1 VTTVPVAPETPV
13 VAVPAAIP
21 RDEAPPAKPLPETPL
36 DVFSAPNARVKL
48 LEVRRTDTMANAA
61 ETSLTVVVGLARPEL
76 QLDEPDN
83 IEGRLLAVDLPKP
96 LQTRLFYASE
106 PDDAERERG
115 TLCDRPRFP
124 HECDLGR
131 FSAADVGRRERRQL
145 LKLTFEDGAYA
156 AVPITVPVPPAL
168 PIPELV
174 EPTSVPAQAGAIAFA
189 FRDVGADEY
198 ELTVSAC
205 HRYRNDGINPCLDES
220 RIYLVRGPGG
230 LVAATRPERTS
241 LLVAASG
248 DRVVVRL
255 DVPLHFEESVSYGV
269 TALKRGTLRG
279 VGTRTRSATTRTF
292 LR

>member
-1 VTTVPVAPETPV
+1 MTALPVAPETPV
-13 VAVPAAIP
+13 VAVPVAIQ
-21 RDEAPPAKPLPETPL
+21 RDEAPPPKPLAETPL
-36 DVFSAPNARVKL
+36 DVFSAPNAGVKL

-83 IEGRLLAVDLPKP
+83 TGGRLLAVDLPKP
-96 LQTRLFYASE
+96 LQTRLFYVSE

-115 TLCDRPRFP
+115 AMCDRPRFP

-174 EPTSVPAQAGAIAFA
+174 EPASVPAQGSAVAFA

-198 ELTVSAC
+198 ELRVSAC
-205 HRYRNDGINPCLDES
+205 HRYRNDGINPCLDET
-220 RIYLVRGPGG
+220 RISLVRGPGG

-241 LLVAASG
+241 VLVAASG
-248 DRVVVRL
+248 DKVSVRL
-255 DVPLHFEESVSYGV
+255 DVALHFEVLIAEGLGE
-269 TALKRGTLRG
+269 A
-279 VGTRTRSATTRTF
+279 
-292 LR
+292 

>member
-1 VTTVPVAPETPV
+1 
-13 VAVPAAIP
+13 
-21 RDEAPPAKPLPETPL
+21 
-36 DVFSAPNARVKL
+36 VFSAPNARVKL

-83 IEGRLLAVDLPKP
+83 TGGRLLAVDLPKP
-96 LQTRLFYASE
+96 LQTRLFYVSE

-115 TLCDRPRFP
+115 AMCDRPRFP

-174 EPTSVPAQAGAIAFA
+174 EPASVPAQGSAVAFA
-189 FRDVGADEY
+189 FRDVGAEMTVKLLDGTTISSVWFTGDFDAMLHWWQMGADP
-198 ELTVSAC
+198 ELTLFFA
-205 HRYRNDGINPCLDES
+205 
-220 RIYLVRGPGG
+220 
-230 LVAATRPERTS
+230 
-241 LLVAASG
+241 G
-248 DRVVVRL
+248 DRMPPAGRNINYVNDAELSALLYRSDRTA
-255 DVPLHFEESVSYGV
+255 DVAQRNTPRE
-269 TALKRGTLRG
+269 
-279 VGTRTRSATTRTF
+279 
-292 LR
+292 